1 MCYFTDAAQKHEL
14 GATNHDFAQESIRV
28 ELKGMFALVERKFP
42 REPQEGMICAGI
54 KRSRIPL
61 SCSFHMGII
70 NKHTAQIPVL

>member
-1 MCYFTDAAQKHEL
+1 LCYFTDAAQKHEL

-54 KRSRIPL
+54 K
-61 SCSFHMGII
+61 
-70 NKHTAQIPVL
+70 